1 MKKYNYIVVGAGPAG
16 LFACYELLKK
26 RKHGSILLLDM
37 GKRIEKRK
45 PSEVMT
51 GVGGAGTFSDGK
63 LTLTPSLSHEKALHL
78 VSKQEYQEILNY
90 VDSIFTKFGV
100 DSSYYPKE
108 TDELRKLLEEAEVND
123 VNLVVRRA
131 RHVGTDKLKI
141 FVKNFQEYILSQGV
155 EIIDSTVVD
164 DILVSEGKVNGVV
177 TKEGKK
183 FFADKV
189 LLAPGRVNA
198 RWLQIL
204 ADKYGIKYV
213 NDKVEVGVRVEFP
226 SLIMRRQAEVLYEVV
241 YKIRTKTYQ
250 DIVRTFCSCP
260 NGKVAVE
267 DYGSYVCVNGY
278 SNSDNNDKNSNFA
291 FLCEV
296 SLKEPLE
303 NSIAYAKSIAEL
315 TSLLG
320 GGKPLLQ
327 TLYDFRD
334 GRRST
339 WSRLEKSF
347 VEPSLKDVVPGDIAM
362 GFPHRI
368 VQNIIEGLEI
378 LDRVMPGINS
388 GSTLLYAPEVKFR
401 SSSIQTDKI
410 LQTAV
415 SGLFVAGDASGAS
428 GSITGAAA
436 TGIIAAR
443 GMSVG

>member
-362 GFPHRI
+362 GFSHRI

-410 LQTAV
+410 LQTSV
-415 SGLFVAGDASGAS
+415 NGLFVAGDASGAS

-443 GMSVG
+443 GMGIS

>member
-1 MKKYNYIVVGAGPAG
+1 MRKYNYIVVGAGPAG
-16 LFACYELLKK
+16 LFVCYELLKK

-362 GFPHRI
+362 GFSHRI

-410 LQTAV
+410 LQTSV
-415 SGLFVAGDASGAS
+415 NGLFVAGDASGAS

-443 GMSVG
+443 GMGIS

>member
-1 MKKYNYIVVGAGPAG
+1 MKKYNYIIVGAGPAG
-16 LFACYELLKK
+16 LFSCYELLKK
-26 RKHGSILLLDM
+26 KEHGSILLVDM

-45 PSEVMT
+45 SSEVMT
-51 GVGGAGTFSDGK
+51 GIGGAGTFSDGK

-78 VSKQEYQEILNY
+78 VSKQEYQEILDY

-100 DSSYYPKE
+100 DSPYYPKE
-108 TDELRKLLEEAEVND
+108 TDELRKLVEEAQLND
-123 VNLVVRRA
+123 VNLIVRKA
-131 RHVGTDKLKI
+131 RHVGSDKLKV
-141 FVKNFQEYILSQGV
+141 FVKNFQEYILSNGV
-155 EIIDSTVVD
+155 EIKDCTTVEDV
-164 DILVSEGKVNGVV
+164 LVSNGKINGIV
-177 TKEGKK
+177 TKEGDK
-183 FFADKV
+183 FYSDKV

-198 RWLQIL
+198 GWLQTI
-204 ADKYGIKYV
+204 ADKYNIKYV

-226 SLIMRRQAEVLYEVV
+226 SLIMRRHAEILYEVV

-278 SNSDNNDKNSNFA
+278 SNSDHESKNSNFA

-327 TLYDFRD
+327 SLYDFRD

-347 VEPSLKDVVPGDIAM
+347 VDPSLKDVVPGDIAM

-368 VQNIIEGLEI
+368 VVNIIEGLEI
-378 LDRVMPGINS
+378 LDKVMPGINA

-401 SSSIQTDKI
+401 SSRIETDKI
-410 LQTAV
+410 LQT
-415 SGLFVAGDASGAS
+415 SINGLFVAGDASGAS

-436 TGIIAAR
+436 TGIIVAR
-443 GMSVG
+443 GMSTS

>member
-1 MKKYNYIVVGAGPAG
+1 
-16 LFACYELLKK
+16 
-26 RKHGSILLLDM
+26 
-37 GKRIEKRK
+37 
-45 PSEVMT
+45 
-51 GVGGAGTFSDGK
+51 
-63 LTLTPSLSHEKALHL
+63 
-78 VSKQEYQEILNY
+78 
-90 VDSIFTKFGV
+90 
-100 DSSYYPKE
+100 
-108 TDELRKLLEEAEVND
+108 
-123 VNLVVRRA
+123 
-131 RHVGTDKLKI
+131 
-141 FVKNFQEYILSQGV
+141 
-155 EIIDSTVVD
+155 
-164 DILVSEGKVNGVV
+164 
-177 TKEGKK
+177 
-183 FFADKV
+183 
-189 LLAPGRVNA
+189 
-198 RWLQIL
+198 
-204 ADKYGIKYV
+204 
-213 NDKVEVGVRVEFP
+213 
-226 SLIMRRQAEVLYEVV
+226 MRRQAEVLYEVV

-260 NGKVAVE
+260 NGKVSVE
-267 DYGSYVCVNGY
+267 DYGSYVCVNGN
-278 SNSDNNDKNSNFA
+278 SNSDNSDKNSNFA

>member
-16 LFACYELLKK
+16 LFACCELLKK

-362 GFPHRI
+362 GFSHRI

-410 LQTAV
+410 LQTSV
-415 SGLFVAGDASGAS
+415 NGLFVAGDASGAS

-443 GMSVG
+443 GMGIS